1 MNFGETYETDNF
13 LCSTAKRARQVWNE
27 GTWDE
32 DISTRFAS
40 QRDHFSCQSR
50 PNPAT
55 SGQRYFLSE
64 DGNPVR
70 ASWPLPAELVDQHT
84 HEEFS
89 TSGCSKKRFGIIGH
103 RQRSGLWIL
112 VCMRH
117 ESIIGFHIM
126 PGAEGKRDLLYPLY
140 KYKEDPP
147 KQIWVDFG
155 CGCNEMALNYLAEHY
170 RDTEFFVDAFHNY
183 SHKCPSCFE
192 SKRFPEYGEINT
204 SLMEQ
209 INSFLQP
216 LRGILKSGT
225 TKVRCSIFLSF
236 RLHYRR
242 WELQCCGSKH
252 LFKNGM
258 LGKRQQLEDW
268 CAFR

>member
-1 MNFGETYETDNF
+1 
-13 LCSTAKRARQVWNE
+13 
-27 GTWDE
+27 
-32 DISTRFAS
+32 
-40 QRDHFSCQSR
+40 
-50 PNPAT
+50 
-55 SGQRYFLSE
+55 
-64 DGNPVR
+64 
-70 ASWPLPAELVDQHT
+70 
-84 HEEFS
+84 
-89 TSGCSKKRFGIIGH
+89 
-103 RQRSGLWIL
+103 
-112 VCMRH
+112 MRH

-170 RDTEFFVDAFHNY
+170 GDTEFFVDAFHNY

-225 TKVRCSIFLSF
+225 TKVR
-236 RLHYRR
+236 
-242 WELQCCGSKH
+242 
-252 LFKNGM
+252 
-258 LGKRQQLEDW
+258 
-268 CAFR
+268 

>member
-1 MNFGETYETDNF
+1 MNFGKTYETDNF
-13 LCSTAKRARQVWNE
+13 LCFTAKRARQVWNE

-40 QRDHFSCQSR
+40 QRDHVSCQKR

-64 DGNPVR
+64 DGKPVR
-70 ASWPLPAELVDQHT
+70 ASWPLPAELVDHHT

-170 RDTEFFVDAFHNY
+170 GDTEFFVDAFHNY

-225 TKVRCSIFLSF
+225 TKVR
-236 RLHYRR
+236 
-242 WELQCCGSKH
+242 
-252 LFKNGM
+252 
-258 LGKRQQLEDW
+258 
-268 CAFR
+268 